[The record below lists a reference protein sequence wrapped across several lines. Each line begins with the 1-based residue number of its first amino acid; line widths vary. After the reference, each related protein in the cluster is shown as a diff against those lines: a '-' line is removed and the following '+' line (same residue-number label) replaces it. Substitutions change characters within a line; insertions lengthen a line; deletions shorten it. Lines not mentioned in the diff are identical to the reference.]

1 MVYGGFNKDY
11 LNDCYVFDTAIN
23 TWAKV
28 AIDTT
33 DEPLSRERATVAP
46 YAGDKLVM
54 FGGYYCSPDMEVE
67 KYLNDTHVLNL
78 SLTKWVKP
86 IIEGEAPKPR
96 SAHTANFIKGKMF
109 VFGGV
114 TKQQK
119 NLNDMWVLKTSQSG
133 PFEWKK
139 IEAKYILS

>member
-1 MVYGGFNKDY
+1 MVYGGFNENY

-28 AIDTT
+28 AIDST

-78 SLTKWVKP
+78 SLQKWVKP
-86 IIEGEAPKPR
+86 IIEGEAPRER
-96 SAHTANFIKGKMF
+96 SAHTANFIKGKMY
-109 VFGGV
+109 VFGGM

-119 NLNDMWVLKTSQSG
+119 NLDDMWMLKTSQHG

-139 IEAKYILS
+139 IEAE